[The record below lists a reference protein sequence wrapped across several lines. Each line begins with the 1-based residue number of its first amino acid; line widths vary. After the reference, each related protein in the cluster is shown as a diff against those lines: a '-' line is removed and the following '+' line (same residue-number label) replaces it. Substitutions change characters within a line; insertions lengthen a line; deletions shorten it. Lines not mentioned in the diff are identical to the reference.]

1 MAVGPSRPG
10 NGGAKRKA
18 SDSRGIRAA
27 MTTEPQELESYR
39 GYLAVLA
46 RGRIPTEMQAR
57 LDASDIVQETL
68 LEAHR
73 KWDQYRGGADRGRLA
88 AWLRSLLACNLLD
101 RIRTEKRSRR
111 DVRRERAMA
120 DALEASSLRLIELA
134 AVADS
139 TPSLKVSFD
148 EQVAQVADWLEGL
161 PATQREALRLRYC
174 ESLPVAQIAETM
186 GTTPQAVAGLLKRGL
201 AKLRSAAETAGELPE
216 NRSPGETE

>member
-1 MAVGPSRPG
+1 
-10 NGGAKRKA
+10 
-18 SDSRGIRAA
+18 

-120 DALEASSLRLIELA
+120 DALEASSL
-134 AVADS
+134 
-139 TPSLKVSFD
+139 
-148 EQVAQVADWLEGL
+148 
-161 PATQREALRLRYC
+161 
-174 ESLPVAQIAETM
+174 
-186 GTTPQAVAGLLKRGL
+186 
-201 AKLRSAAETAGELPE
+201 
-216 NRSPGETE
+216 